1 MAQPFSSSG
10 SIAELP
16 TRQFHNRFARK
27 RVCDTDTKQ
36 IARELHVGAG
46 SSLITSAS
54 RQFSASVILIVS
66 MAPATSGI
74 RGDPARLFAR
84 DQLGGPCL

>member
-16 TRQFHNRFARK
+16 TRQFHNRSARK
-27 RVCDTDTKQ
+27 RVCDTDTKL
-36 IARELHVGAG
+36 IARELHIGTG

-54 RQFSASVILIVS
+54 PYSVNGSGNFRYSRRSSSPLRAAALVYNFR
-66 MAPATSGI
+66 PATV
-74 RGDPARLFAR
+74 
-84 DQLGGPCL
+84 